1 MRFIFAVLILLSPQ
15 LLLSVEYLAP
25 YAVEVGVVLTAARR
39 FCAVC
44 LSDSANGGE
53 GERGT
58 DERGGEGERRTDE
71 RGGEGRRGEKGDGEG
86 RVEEEEGG
94 RGVKR
99 RRKTKLSGVG
109 GVGQV
114 VSEVEGA
121 QSGDDKRL
129 CFVRSL
135 AEMFSALAKEPQ
147 RFVSSNTEEC
157 SSDQTQSLQSILGK
171 RACNTVC
178 LYTLM

>member
-1 MRFIFAVLILLSPQ
+1 MVL
-15 LLLSVEYLAP
+15 A
-25 YAVEVGVVLTAARR
+25 AARR

-44 LSDSANGGE
+44 LSDSANGRE

-58 DERGGEGERRTDE
+58 DERGGEGERGVDE
-71 RGGEGRRGEKGDGEG
+71 RGGEGRRGAKGDGENMEG

-94 RGVKR
+94 RGLKR

-135 AEMFSALAKEPQ
+135 AEMFSALAKEPR
-147 RFVSSNTEEC
+147 RFVSSNMEEC

-171 RACNTVC
+171 RAYNTLC